1 MTGVRKRIL
10 EGRRALIMDKL
21 AAIEDNKE
29 DNNKED

>member
-21 AAIEDNKE
+21 AAIEENEE
-29 DNNKED
+29 DKKVG